1 MGLAVVHGIIKG
13 HGGGIQVQ
21 STPGKGTRFDILFP
35 IMEKQME
42 SETAE
47 LKALP
52 TGNEHI
58 LFIDDEEVLID
69 LAKSMLQ
76 KLGYRVETRT
86 GPVEALEIFG
96 AAPDKFDL
104 VISDMTMPG
113 MTGDTLASELMKIR
127 SDIPVIICTGYSEKI
142 DEQRAKDLGIKGLM
156 MKPFTIRRLSK
167 TVRDVLDGK
176 V

>member
-1 MGLAVVHGIIKG
+1 
-13 HGGGIQVQ
+13 
-21 STPGKGTRFDILFP
+21 
-35 IMEKQME
+35 MEKQME

-58 LFIDDEEVLID
+58 LFIDDEEILID

-86 GPVEALEIFG
+86 SPVEALEIFG

-127 SDIPVIICTGYSEKI
+127 SDIPVIICTGYSERI

-167 TVRDVLDGK
+167 TVRDVLDQNG
-176 V
+176 